1 MESLQNGLI
10 MTLAVS
16 SLFAMG
22 LELPWHHL
30 TRALLGVRTHA
41 IALVANFV
49 LIPALAFVLT
59 SSLATPSAV
68 AVGVIL
74 CAVAPAGSSGAMLTM
89 HARGDNGLAVSLSV
103 AMKLLSL
110 AFTPLL
116 LKLLVGA
123 SVEVPIGPIVTTL
136 LLYQLV
142 PLALGMVMRNRLG
155 RFAKWPGR
163 IATACFALL
172 VVGLTVTQG
181 DQILVNGWVAIAIIA
196 VIVLASLGSAWLVPG
211 ANVPQRAAFALTTAI
226 RNLSL
231 ALLLAAQHFPDR
243 ATTLAILTYSLLMFV
258 GAVPLALWWGRR
270 DEGKVHAEQ
279 S

>member
-1 MESLQNGLI
+1 MESLQNILI
-10 MTLAVS
+10 TTLAVS

-30 TRALLGVRTHA
+30 TRALLSVRTQI
-41 IALVANFV
+41 IALAANFV
-49 LIPALAFVLT
+49 LIPALAFGLT
-59 SSLATPSAV
+59 TLLATPSPV
-68 AVGVIL
+68 TVGVIL

-103 AMKLLSL
+103 ALKLLSL
-110 AFTPLL
+110 VLTPPLL
-116 LKLLVGA
+116 QLLVGA
-123 SVEVPIGPIVTTL
+123 RVQVPIGPIVTTL

-155 RFAKWPGR
+155 RLAKWPGR
-163 IATACFALL
+163 IATACFAVL
-172 VVGLTVTQG
+172 VVGLTATQG
-181 DQILVNGWVAIAIIA
+181 DQILVNGWVTIAIIA
-196 VIVLASLGSAWLVPG
+196 VCVLASLGSAWLVPG
-211 ANVPQRAAFALTTAI
+211 AAIPQRAAFALTAAI

-258 GAVPLALWWGRR
+258 AAVPLALWWGRR
-270 DEGKVHAEQ
+270 EEVKPHTQ
-279 S
+279 